1 MSTRTQQG
9 YSMVEMMIAMA
20 TTLLV
25 AAASFALMQ
34 KSVKFANTTYNV
46 VEAEQS
52 LRSAHEVINRDL
64 TRAGDGLRGLG
75 TINTPVAF
83 ASSYVTR
90 TPVTCF
96 DAAYPC
102 IGLVTS
108 DNSIPAST
116 AIAQASPAANFLS
129 GADRIS
135 MIIRDTDFNPPMN
148 SVSVPAGKL
157 TVSAGDTNIV
167 VGTTAEINLFHP
179 GEIYAL
185 SSQNY
190 AAFFVVSSVNATTKT
205 ITISNG
211 DVYGINANSAGPPVS
226 PIYQTAAVS
235 AGASTVASA
244 IMRLQIIQY
253 FVTDTNL
260 LMRRVIGVA
269 NAGFLDTVVAEH
281 VTNLQFRYMTNL
293 TDTNGFVRQPFSNL
307 SSSGEQAA
315 VRQVETSIGVETLRA
330 VNVVTNSNS
339 ATTVCGDNPNGKQ
352 NICSTTSTTVRNLQ
366 FRTNTL

>member
-64 TRAGDGLRGLG
+64 TKAGDGLRGLG

-83 ASSYVTR
+83 ASGYVTR

-108 DNSIPAST
+108 DNSIPPST
-116 AIAQASPAANFLS
+116 AIAQATPAANFLS
-129 GADRIS
+129 GTDRIS
-135 MIIRDTDFNPPMN
+135 MIVRDTDFNFGN

-157 TVSAGDTNIV
+157 TISAGNTNIV
-167 VGTTAEINLFHP
+167 VGTTAEINLFQP

-211 DVYGINANSAGPPVS
+211 DIYGINANAAGPPVS

-281 VTNLQFRYMTNL
+281 VTNMQFRYMTNL
-293 TDTNGFVRQPFSNL
+293 TDANGFVRQPFSNL

-315 VRQVETSIGVETLRA
+315 VRLVETTIGVETLRA

-339 ATTVCGDNPNGKQ
+339 ASTVCGDNPNGKQ

-366 FRTNTL
+366 FRTAL

>member
-9 YSMVEMMIAMA
+9 YSMMEMMIAMA
-20 TTLLV
+20 TTLVV
-25 AAASFALMQ
+25 AAAAFALMQ
-34 KSVKFANTTYNV
+34 RSVRFANITYNV

-64 TRAGDGLRGLG
+64 TKAGDGLRGLG

-83 ASSYVTR
+83 ASGYVTR
-90 TPVTCF
+90 TPVTCTG
-96 DAAYPC
+96 DPAYPC

-108 DNSIPAST
+108 DDLIPAS
-116 AIAQASPAANFLS
+116 ISIPQASPAANFLS
-129 GADRIS
+129 NSDRIT
-135 MIIRDTDFNPPMN
+135 MIVRDTDFNLGN

-157 TVSAGDTNIV
+157 SISAGDTNIV
-167 VGTTAEINLFHP
+167 VGTTAEINLFHA

-211 DVYGINANSAGPPVS
+211 DTYGINANSATS
-226 PIYQTAAVS
+226 PIYKTAAVTS
-235 AGASTVASA
+235 GTSSVASA

-281 VTNLQFRYMTNL
+281 VTNMQFRYMTNL
-293 TDTNGFVRQPFSNL
+293 TDPNGFVRQPLSNL
-307 SSSGEQAA
+307 SSSSEQTA
-315 VRQVETSIGVETLRA
+315 VRQVETTIGVETLRA

-366 FRTNTL
+366 FRTAL